1 MHFKSAVIL
10 CAVNFISSVWSIG
23 LNKDQIEICIRVNDN
38 SNPGT
43 FTRNITDE
51 GYYNLAIKK
60 AFLELAYTD
69 KKELDSFGVPMLT
82 TIEVEF
88 YLNKF
93 NEHLQLNGQ
102 NRYLTEGQLSVLFN
116 QLHLTEGEK
125 AMVEHLAEGKRG
137 KVHSAAFLS
146 IMLEILPE
154 GNGLNEAQ
162 IEEFIM
168 LYRFHDVKTGR
179 IDPLKI
185 QNVLNKFHMAIEP
198 LEQSMLFKSDRPFAK
213 VLMELMIVTAERF
226 RTDNENDEIV
236 LSTKE
241 IRSMISAF
249 IERDQDK
256 DGMLSENEAKK
267 FIMT

>member
-125 AMVEHLAEGKRG
+125 AMVEQLAEGKRG

-154 GNGLNEAQ
+154 
-162 IEEFIM
+162 
-168 LYRFHDVKTGR
+168 
-179 IDPLKI
+179 
-185 QNVLNKFHMAIEP
+185 
-198 LEQSMLFKSDRPFAK
+198 
-213 VLMELMIVTAERF
+213 
-226 RTDNENDEIV
+226 DEIV

-249 IERDQDK
+249 IERDLDK
-256 DGMLSENEAKK
+256 DGILSENEAKK